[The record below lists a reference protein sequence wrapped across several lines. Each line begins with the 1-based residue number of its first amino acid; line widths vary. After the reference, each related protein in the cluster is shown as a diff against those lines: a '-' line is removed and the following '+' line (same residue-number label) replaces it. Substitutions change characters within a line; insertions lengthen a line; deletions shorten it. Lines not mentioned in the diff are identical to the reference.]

1 MVAGILRPEDTCRGA
16 RYLPSTALP
25 IGRQLPHL
33 PSNDIPPRQAAG
45 RPADEHDPDLV
56 FTQMAQPQTETNQ
69 PDGDQNLHDHAEQLE
84 ESQAIAN
91 RGTHSSRP
99 HCQAPIARCM
109 NCQVRVR
116 LMLRTK
122 LLRCRRTDARKHCDE
137 AVTGLGW
144 EGTYLSRLW

>member
-84 ESQAIAN
+84 ESHRYSLAVV
-91 RGTHSSRP
+91 RGRKSACREDYQRP
-99 HCQAPIARCM
+99 
-109 NCQVRVR
+109 
-116 LMLRTK
+116 
-122 LLRCRRTDARKHCDE
+122 
-137 AVTGLGW
+137 
-144 EGTYLSRLW
+144 